1 MDLNQLAQLF
11 ITSSEKFGTFY
22 TIVGFALLCLF
33 AYLMKNKV
41 KTEKVLTATLEEMN
55 KANSE
60 SVKMTAEN
68 IKEIKKM
75 TMDVLENTNQLNGE
89 IRGIVDIIKF
99 LMVDY
104 RKRTR
109 EGEDDEGGDK

>member
-1 MDLNQLAQLF
+1 MDAKEILELL
-11 ITSSEKFGTFY
+11 ILSTEKFGMLY
-22 TIVGFALLCLF
+22 TLVVFVLIGLF
-33 AYLMKNKV
+33 AYLMKNKA

-60 SVKMTAEN
+60 SVRMTAEN

-99 LMVDY
+99 LMIDY